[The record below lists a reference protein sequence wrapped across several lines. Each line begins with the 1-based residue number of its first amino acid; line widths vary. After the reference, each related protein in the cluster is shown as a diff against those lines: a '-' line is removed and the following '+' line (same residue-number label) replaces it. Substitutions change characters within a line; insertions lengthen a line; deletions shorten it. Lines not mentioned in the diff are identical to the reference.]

1 MVRKYERIESVFK
14 VLSDRIFII
23 DKNGFFTDFVPSTKV
38 TYFINP
44 DKIVGSSIF
53 DIFSKEEALKH
64 LAVFRKTIETGID
77 SIFEYNMTENGKTSF
92 YEAAISKL
100 NDSEVI
106 SIVRDITKRVEAE
119 TALKNSE
126 KRFRDLVD
134 LLPEALFETD
144 INMVYTYANK
154 KGLEFFGYDEN
165 DLAKGINCLDLI
177 IPAERERG
185 KNNVMKKFYGGVE
198 TSSEY
203 TGLRKDGS
211 TFPILLHSSPLF
223 KDGKPSGIRGIV
235 IDMTIQKKVDES
247 FYQTQKLE
255 SIGFLAG
262 GIAHDFNNLMLGLFG
277 SVEIA
282 KNELE
287 NSNYEAARNALLNS
301 MTAFN
306 RAKDLT
312 HQLLTFAKGGIPN
325 KKTGDIKKTVKEAVK
340 FSLSGSNIAYKFECE
355 ENIPLCN
362 FDQNQI
368 SQVIENIVINAKQA
382 MSDKGSI
389 SIKVQSVSIDRN
401 PNEFFYPGEYIKISI
416 KDNGT
421 GIPEEYKK
429 KIFDPFF
436 TTKKS
441 GSGLGLATSWSI
453 IKRHNGVLDLESE
466 LGKGST
472 FHIYL
477 PVCNET
483 INIEVE
489 KNSGAF
495 LSHGRILLMD
505 DEYLIREVAG
515 KMLSDAGF
523 IVEKAVSGEEA
534 VELYIKAI
542 ETDQRFDAVI
552 LDLTIPGGM
561 GGKETV
567 EKLIHIDP
575 EVVAIASSGYS
586 EDAII
591 ANPGEYGFSASLPKP
606 YLKDVFAN
614 TITEVIMTKRSR
626 HKP

>member
-1 MVRKYERIESVFK
+1 
-14 VLSDRIFII
+14 
-23 DKNGFFTDFVPSTKV
+23 
-38 TYFINP
+38 
-44 DKIVGSSIF
+44 
-53 DIFSKEEALKH
+53 
-64 LAVFRKTIETGID
+64 
-77 SIFEYNMTENGKTSF
+77 
-92 YEAAISKL
+92 
-100 NDSEVI
+100 
-106 SIVRDITKRVEAE
+106 
-119 TALKNSE
+119 
-126 KRFRDLVD
+126 
-134 LLPEALFETD
+134 
-144 INMVYTYANK
+144 
-154 KGLEFFGYDEN
+154 
-165 DLAKGINCLDLI
+165 
-177 IPAERERG
+177 
-185 KNNVMKKFYGGVE
+185 MKKFCGGVE

-203 TGLRKDGS
+203 TGLRKDGT

-223 KDGKPSGIRGIV
+223 KDGKPFGIRGIV
-235 IDMTIQKKVDES
+235 IDMTIQKTIDES

-262 GIAHDFNNLMLGLFG
+262 GIAHDFNNLILGLFG

-287 NSNYEAARNALLNS
+287 NLNYEAAKNALVNS
-301 MTAFN
+301 MTAFS

-325 KKTGDIKKTVKEAVK
+325 KKTGDIRKTIQEAVK
-340 FSLSGSNIAYKFECE
+340 FCLSGSNIAYKFEIE

-382 MSDKGSI
+382 MSEKGTILITVKSVMI
-389 SIKVQSVSIDRN
+389 SKN

-416 KDNGT
+416 KDSGV
-421 GIPEEYKK
+421 GIPEEYRK

-453 IKRHNGVLDLESE
+453 IKRHNGILDLESE

-477 PVCNET
+477 PVSSET
-483 INIEVE
+483 VNMEAE
-489 KNSGAF
+489 KNSGSF
-495 LSHGRILLMD
+495 INQGRILLMD
-505 DEYLIREVAG
+505 DEFLIREVAG

-523 IVEKAVSGEEA
+523 SVEKAVSGEEA
-534 VELYIKAI
+534 VELYIKAMK
-542 ETDQRFDAVI
+542 TDKKFDAVI

-567 EKLIHIDP
+567 EKLLDIDP

-586 EDAII
+586 EDSII
-591 ANPGEYGFSASLPKP
+591 ADPGEYGFSASLPKP
-606 YLKDVFAN
+606 YLKDAFAN
-614 TITEVIMTKRSR
+614 TIMEVILAKRSG